1 MTKPTR
7 ASNSKS
13 NKKVHIISLGCVK
26 NTVDS
31 EIIAGGL
38 ESAGIELVD
47 VAEDANTII
56 INTCGF
62 IGDAKEES
70 VEIILEA
77 AQLKSHGKLEELLVA
92 GCLSA
97 RYKKELTHEMP
108 EVDEFFVTEDFRNI
122 FEYIASKPHLADDP
136 DHRRKLLTPRHYA
149 YLKISEGC
157 DNVCSFCAIPLMRGK
172 QRSRDIES
180 LVNEAKSLVT
190 RGVKEMIV
198 IGQDTTTYGWDLQP
212 KRSLHELLAK
222 LDEVEGL
229 DWIRLHYA
237 HPSHF
242 SRKLIPIFK
251 NAKRLLPYLD
261 IPVQHASSN
270 MLTAM
275 KRGLDA
281 DGLRRLLLELRQEI
295 PQLRLRTS
303 VIVGFPGETE
313 EDFDTLLNFLEE
325 IQFDRVGVFTYS
337 EEEDTTG
344 ADLED
349 DVPAEVKIQRM
360 DAVMDIQHS
369 ISFNSNQKL
378 VGQELDIIIDS
389 LDPDNDQQMLGR
401 TIWDAPE
408 IDQLVFVS
416 GVYELGSIVKLKIDD
431 AGAYEL
437 YASGEGENVLPLGET
452 N

>member
-1 MTKPTR
+1 
-7 ASNSKS
+7 
-13 NKKVHIISLGCVK
+13 
-26 NTVDS
+26 
-31 EIIAGGL
+31 
-38 ESAGIELVD
+38 
-47 VAEDANTII
+47 
-56 INTCGF
+56 
-62 IGDAKEES
+62 
-70 VEIILEA
+70 
-77 AQLKSHGKLEELLVA
+77 
-92 GCLSA
+92 
-97 RYKKELTHEMP
+97 
-108 EVDEFFVTEDFRNI
+108 
-122 FEYIASKPHLADDP
+122 
-136 DHRRKLLTPRHYA
+136 
-149 YLKISEGC
+149 
-157 DNVCSFCAIPLMRGK
+157 
-172 QRSRDIES
+172 
-180 LVNEAKSLVT
+180 
-190 RGVKEMIV
+190 
-198 IGQDTTTYGWDLQP
+198 LQP

-237 HPSHF
+237 HPSHI

-389 LDPDNDQQMLGR
+389 LDPDNDQQMIGR

-416 GVYELGSIVKLKIDD
+416 GVYDLGSIVKLKIDD
-431 AGAYEL
+431 AGAYEI
-437 YASGEGENVLPLGET
+437 YASGKGDNVAPLDEI